1 MDLLDHRDAI
11 VAQLQTVLPKTV
23 TVYGFAGRFSL
34 EELERHAVKAP
45 CVLVSVLNGSEG
57 SDRGELYL
65 NLTVAAYV
73 LTKAMRGA
81 LPAESGLKL
90 STVILQAVSATD
102 FSKQA
107 QSPTGLRFDNLYSS
121 ALGEDG
127 VWLGAVGW
135 RQLSPLQAEGADA
148 LGEFLTLH
156 TDFDFPPAD
165 GRPEAVD
172 HLAVRGRASTEPTS

>member
-1 MDLLDHRDAI
+1 MSTSLLEKR
-11 VAQLQTVLPKTV
+11 LPD
-23 TVYGFAGRFSL
+23 GA
-34 EELERHAVKAP
+34 RHADEYADVP
-45 CVLVSVLNGSEG
+45 ELVA
-57 SDRGELYL
+57 EL
-65 NLTVAAYV
+65 
-73 LTKAMRGA
+73 RA

>member
-1 MDLLDHRDAI
+1 MDLLGHRDAI
-11 VAQLQTVLPKTV
+11 VAQLQTVLPKAV
-23 TVYGFAGRFSL
+23 NVYGIAGRFNV
-34 EELERHAVKAP
+34 EELARHAVKAP

-73 LTKAMRGA
+73 LTKAVRA
-81 LPAESGLKL
+81 ELPAESGLKL
-90 STVILQAVSATD
+90 STVILQAVSDPD
-102 FSKQA
+102 FSADA

-121 ALGEDG
+121 ALGEEG

-135 RQLSPLQAEGADA
+135 RQLSPLQAEAADS

-156 TDFDFPPAD
+156 TDFDFPAAD